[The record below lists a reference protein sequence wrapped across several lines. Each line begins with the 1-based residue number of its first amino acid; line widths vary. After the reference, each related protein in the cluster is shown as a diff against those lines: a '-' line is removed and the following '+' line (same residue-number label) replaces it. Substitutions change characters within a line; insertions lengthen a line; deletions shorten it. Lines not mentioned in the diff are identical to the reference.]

1 MPQRFGKTVTV
12 AVGAGFRIRHS
23 AGAEYDGIEREK
35 FPACGNSGHPSVF
48 GADAGDAAVDYVT
61 LYPVAE
67 SVNDVSR
74 AVGNRENA
82 VSSFGLE
89 RNAHVLEEF
98 HRIGRGERAE
108 SRVEKARI
116 CRDIRHEFLAGAVVC
131 QVAPALAGDPELKPG
146 AVVFFEHRDV
156 CAVFD
161 ELYCSRHS
169 RRTASDYCDLFHMLC
184 PRLQPGGFPDP
195 VFGEESRPAV
205 FLFAAAS
212 DPALVI
218 YLILVPDVFKTG
230 KDSLKL
236 ALFSSRYRDDER
248 VNDAERGDKRI
259 AERRHVALCK
269 ES

>member
-1 MPQRFGKTVTV
+1 
-12 AVGAGFRIRHS
+12 
-23 AGAEYDGIEREK
+23 
-35 FPACGNSGHPSVF
+35 
-48 GADAGDAAVDYVT
+48 
-61 LYPVAE
+61 
-67 SVNDVSR
+67 
-74 AVGNRENA
+74 
-82 VSSFGLE
+82 
-89 RNAHVLEEF
+89 
-98 HRIGRGERAE
+98 
-108 SRVEKARI
+108 
-116 CRDIRHEFLAGAVVC
+116 
-131 QVAPALAGDPELKPG
+131 
-146 AVVFFEHRDV
+146 
-156 CAVFD
+156 
-161 ELYCSRHS
+161 
-169 RRTASDYCDLFHMLC
+169 MLC

-218 YLILVPDVFKTG
+218 YLILVPDVLKTG